1 MRPPNISLVAVL
13 SVFLLLSCL
22 LGSAAGSAHQQ
33 RPGRYQ
39 VVHGNRLIEARQPD
53 GEPTDDYGPPPPYY
67 YTGEPAVPTEMTS
80 YSTSEKTTATDIDT
94 GSSEASVTSGLH
106 VSSGN
111 FTVSLGISSAALS
124 TLFDTNTAVLSAA
137 SSAKA
142 DSTTS
147 SEALTA
153 VGTTASESSHVTG
166 TSGNEASTIWNNSTS
181 ASTSMAGTT
190 SFETELSST
199 SALTITVST
208 LLAQTETTSD
218 DISLTDIVSSLEVSG
233 TTNATA
239 KTSSTAEA
247 ESLSEFFSS
256 TSLEESSQVTAL
268 TTTTTRFFNATVTVT
283 DVSESTGLTLSST
296 TYLTSINGSSTAAT
310 SSEFVTDI
318 LSQTSTVLTTVTISE
333 EKSISASAASSSA
346 TTSATL
352 DGLTGI
358 SGSETTQRTSSVAS
372 RFLNGT
378 VSVTTT
384 TTYVTMTLDTGF
396 STQSGGSSV
405 VTSDGLSGV
414 GTGESSQTFVSTSLT
429 GATNEGSTMITF
441 ASSDTESST
450 SFVVTSTLNGSLG
463 VSESDATTIPIQ
475 TSSDT
480 LVASSALPVNAT
492 SNAVDNSLTTTT
504 ASETSVITFIPGG
517 VSPPGNATGVTSG
530 SVSTD
535 YSTSTASLFNSST
548 TRMEIS
554 SSQETSSLF
563 DWPTSTLVE
572 PHHSVPTVGFPP
584 ISFTSF
590 SFSIITTPMT
600 PPSVATGSVSPP
612 FDNVTVIRS
621 TWISTIA
628 TSHKPTGLTSS
639 AKLTAAHSSGYNFSK
654 TVESDISSVGS
665 LSTPA
670 SNPTGI
676 ISTPIITWRP
686 TNVPFPT
693 NTSIEWK
700 PTVSSTILTDS
711 AKITNS
717 QDPQTSLSAAG
728 SGLSATAPYINSTL
742 TAGSA
747 TYTPPFGNLT
757 SSKLTFTTYRSWNAT
772 NSAQGP
778 ANSTVQTAMSSTQI
792 KSSMSTATYNLN
804 GTVTVTPPFPT
815 TNHVTLTTI
824 SGSVYT
830 KTYTD
835 ILVTIITPTDP
846 KFWSTGIISSSLNS
860 TPPFPFPSN
869 ATLTSTG
876 IPLPPIGTWTHP
888 TVISTPGAFST
899 PYKESTSTSERKYH
913 TSNATRHWSV
923 PGSSGSASSTSAPL
937 FPSSNSTATAT
948 ITFSSIVSW
957 TPDPEPWTTWST
969 WEFTRKTVAP
979 TFGLPRVT
987 DRNRNSETSESTSY
1001 TQTTTLFITTTV
1013 SEPTTSRFVT
1023 GNLSSKASDSTSY
1036 TRTTT
1041 LVLTTTLADP
1051 STSLSRFQNSTDES
1065 SLSISYTS
1073 TTTLFRTTTLG
1084 EPSTSRLSNAAV
1096 TPTTSTWINTTLV
1109 SVHSSETPTS
1119 WSEASGTFL
1128 TTGSAKGIATS
1139 ADNSALTPFPVT
1151 NSTLSRVASLAIDT
1165 LTTIYTSD
1173 RQAGETTP
1181 CKSSSTTSS
1190 TCTELLDYPPY
1201 GLSSAGSTTD
1211 DCSTAHSMASYD
1223 TAHWSNMTETFVAK
1237 DTSTHGSPTT
1247 FKTVTTVRAEESHS
1261 VWDDYPTPT
1270 DRVIPSEVVPADPN
1284 FPWGNDFPIHRHQN
1298 MTDVGIGLDG
1308 GGVSKRS
1315 AWRRRWENVK
1325 DKINSLWHGQALES
1339 ED

>member
-1 MRPPNISLVAVL
+1 MRPPKISLVAVL

-22 LGSAAGSAHQQ
+22 LGSAAGSVRQQ
-33 RPGRYQ
+33 RPDRYQ
-39 VVHGNRLIEARQPD
+39 VVRGNRLIQARQPD
-53 GEPTDDYGPPPPYY
+53 GEPTDGYGPPPPYY

-111 FTVSLGISSAALS
+111 FTVSLGISSATLS
-124 TLFDTNTAVLSAA
+124 TVFDTNTAVPSAA
-137 SSAKA
+137 SSVKA
-142 DSTTS
+142 GSTTS

-153 VGTTASESSHVTG
+153 VGTTASESSHVTA

-181 ASTSMAGTT
+181 ASMAGTT
-190 SFETELSST
+190 SLETELSST
-199 SALTITVST
+199 SALTVTVSS
-208 LLAQTETTSD
+208 LLTQTETTSD
-218 DISLTDIVSSLEVSG
+218 DISLTDIASSLEVSG

-256 TSLEESSQVTAL
+256 TSLGESSQVTAL

-283 DVSESTGLTLSST
+283 DVAESTGLTLSST
-296 TYLTSINGSSTAAT
+296 TYLTSINGSLTAAT
-310 SSEFVTDI
+310 SSGFVTDI
-318 LSQTSTVLTTVTISE
+318 SSQTSTVLTTVTISE
-333 EKSISASAASSSA
+333 ENPTSASAASGSA
-346 TTSATL
+346 TTSATQ

-358 SGSETTQRTSSVAS
+358 SGSETTQKISSVAS

-384 TTYVTMTLDTGF
+384 TTYVTSTLDTGF

-414 GTGESSQTFVSTSLT
+414 GTGESSQTVVSTSLT
-429 GATNEGSTMITF
+429 GVTNEGSTTITF

-450 SFVVTSTLNGSLG
+450 SFVFTSTLNGSLG
-463 VSESDATTIPIQ
+463 VSESDATTVPIQ

-492 SNAVDNSLTTTT
+492 SNAVDNSLTTAT
-504 ASETSVITFIPGG
+504 ASETSVITIIPGG
-517 VSPPGNATGVTSG
+517 VSPPGNATGVASG
-530 SVSTD
+530 SASTD
-535 YSTSTASLFNSST
+535 YSTSTASLFNSSM

-572 PHHSVPTVGFPP
+572 PHHSLPTVGFPP

-600 PPSVATGSVSPP
+600 PPTVATGSASPP

-621 TWISTIA
+621 TWTSTIA
-628 TSHKPTGLTSS
+628 TSLEPTGLTSS

-654 TVESDISSVGS
+654 TVESDMSSVGS

-670 SNPTGI
+670 SNLTGI
-676 ISTPIITWRP
+676 STSIITWRP

-728 SGLSATAPYINSTL
+728 SGLSTTAPYINSTL

-757 SSKLTFTTYRSWNAT
+757 SSRLTFTTYRSWNAT

-778 ANSTVQTAMSSTQI
+778 ANSTVQTVMSSTQI
-792 KSSMSTATYNLN
+792 KSSMSTATYSLN

-846 KFWSTGIISSSLNS
+846 KFWSTSIISSSLNS

-869 ATLTSTG
+869 ATLTGTG

-899 PYKESTSTSERKYH
+899 PYKESTSTSEQKYH
-913 TSNATRHWSV
+913 TSNVTRHWSV
-923 PGSSGSASSTSAPL
+923 PGSSGSASGTSAPL

-969 WEFTRKTVAP
+969 WEFTRKTGAP

-987 DRNRNSETSESTSY
+987 DRNRSSETSESTSY
-1001 TQTTTLFITTTV
+1001 TQTTTLFITTTL

-1051 STSLSRFQNSTDES
+1051 STTLSKFQNSTDETS
-1065 SLSISYTS
+1065 PSISYTS

-1096 TPTTSTWINTTLV
+1096 TPTTSTWMNTTLV

-1119 WSEASGTFL
+1119 WSEVSGTFL

-1151 NSTLSRVASLAIDT
+1151 NSTLSRVTSLAIDT
-1165 LTTIYTSD
+1165 LTTTYTSD

-1190 TCTELLDYPPY
+1190 TCTESLDYPPY

-1237 DTSTHGSPTT
+1237 DTSTHGSLTT

-1261 VWDDYPTPT
+1261 VWDDYPPPT
-1270 DRVIPSEVVPADPN
+1270 DRVTPSEVVPADPN
-1284 FPWGNDFPIHRHQN
+1284 FPWGNGSPIHRHQN

-1315 AWRRRWENVK
+1315 DWRRRWENVK

>member
-1 MRPPNISLVAVL
+1 MRPPKISLVAVL

-22 LGSAAGSAHQQ
+22 LCSAAGSAHQQ
-33 RPGRYQ
+33 HPCRYQ

-111 FTVSLGISSAALS
+111 FTVSLGISSTALS
-124 TLFDTNTAVLSAA
+124 TVFDTNNAVPSAA

-142 DSTTS
+142 GSTTS

-166 TSGNEASTIWNNSTS
+166 TSGSEASTIWNNSTS
-181 ASTSMAGTT
+181 ASTSMAGIT
-190 SFETELSST
+190 SLETELSST
-199 SALTITVST
+199 SALTITVSS
-208 LLAQTETTSD
+208 LLAQTETTPD

-256 TSLEESSQVTAL
+256 TSLGESSQVTAL

-296 TYLTSINGSSTAAT
+296 TYLTSINGSLTAAT
-310 SSEFVTDI
+310 SSEFATDI

-333 EKSISASAASSSA
+333 EKSTSASAASSSA
-346 TTSATL
+346 TTSATH

-358 SGSETTQRTSSVAS
+358 SDSETTQRTSSVAS

-414 GTGESSQTFVSTSLT
+414 GTGESSQTVVSTSLT
-429 GATNEGSTMITF
+429 GATNEGSTTIIF

-463 VSESDATTIPIQ
+463 VPESDATTVPIQ

-504 ASETSVITFIPGG
+504 ASETSVITIIPGG

-535 YSTSTASLFNSST
+535 YSTSTASLFNSSM

-621 TWISTIA
+621 TWTSTIA

-670 SNPTGI
+670 SNLTGI
-676 ISTPIITWRP
+676 STSIITWRP

-728 SGLSATAPYINSTL
+728 SGLSTTAPYINSTL

-778 ANSTVQTAMSSTQI
+778 ANSTVQTAMSSIQI
-792 KSSMSTATYNLN
+792 KSSMSSATYNLN

-937 FPSSNSTATAT
+937 FPSSNSTVTAT

-987 DRNRNSETSESTSY
+987 DHNRSSETSESTSY
-1001 TQTTTLFITTTV
+1001 TQTTTLFITTTL

-1023 GNLSSKASDSTSY
+1023 SNLSSKASDSTSY

-1051 STSLSRFQNSTDES
+1051 STSLSRFQNSTDETS
-1065 SLSISYTS
+1065 SSISYTI
-1073 TTTLFRTTTLG
+1073 
-1084 EPSTSRLSNAAV
+1084 

-1119 WSEASGTFL
+1119 WSQVSGAFL

-1151 NSTLSRVASLAIDT
+1151 NSTLSRVTSLAIDT
-1165 LTTIYTSD
+1165 LTTTYTSD
-1173 RQAGETTP
+1173 RQSGEITP
-1181 CKSSSTTSS
+1181 YKSSSTTSS
-1190 TCTELLDYPPY
+1190 TCTESLDYPPY

-1237 DTSTHGSPTT
+1237 DTSTHGSLTT

-1270 DRVIPSEVVPADPN
+1270 DRAIPSEVVPADPN
-1284 FPWGNDFPIHRHQN
+1284 FPWGNDSPIHRHQN

-1325 DKINSLWHGQALES
+1325 GKINSLWHGQALES

>member
-1 MRPPNISLVAVL
+1 MRPPKISLVAVL

-22 LGSAAGSAHQQ
+22 LGSAAGS
-33 RPGRYQ
+33 
-39 VVHGNRLIEARQPD
+39 
-53 GEPTDDYGPPPPYY
+53 
-67 YTGEPAVPTEMTS
+67 MTS

-111 FTVSLGISSAALS
+111 FTVSLGISSATLS
-124 TLFDTNTAVLSAA
+124 TVFDTNTAVPSAA
-137 SSAKA
+137 SSVKA
-142 DSTTS
+142 GSTTS

-153 VGTTASESSHVTG
+153 VGTTASESSHVTA

-181 ASTSMAGTT
+181 ASMAGTT
-190 SFETELSST
+190 SLETELSST
-199 SALTITVST
+199 SALTVTVSS
-208 LLAQTETTSD
+208 LLTQTETTSD
-218 DISLTDIVSSLEVSG
+218 DISLTDIASSLEVSG

-256 TSLEESSQVTAL
+256 TSLGESSQVTAL

-283 DVSESTGLTLSST
+283 DVAESTGLTLSST
-296 TYLTSINGSSTAAT
+296 TYLTSINGSLTAAT
-310 SSEFVTDI
+310 SSGFVTDI
-318 LSQTSTVLTTVTISE
+318 SSQTSTVLTTVTISE
-333 EKSISASAASSSA
+333 ENPTSASAASGSA
-346 TTSATL
+346 TTSATQ

-358 SGSETTQRTSSVAS
+358 SGSETTQKISSVAS

-384 TTYVTMTLDTGF
+384 TTYVTSTLDTGF

-414 GTGESSQTFVSTSLT
+414 GTGESSQTVVSTSLT
-429 GATNEGSTMITF
+429 GVTNEGSTTITF

-450 SFVVTSTLNGSLG
+450 SFVFTSTLNGSLG
-463 VSESDATTIPIQ
+463 VSESDATTVPIQ

-492 SNAVDNSLTTTT
+492 SNAVDNSLTTAT
-504 ASETSVITFIPGG
+504 ASETSVITIIPGG
-517 VSPPGNATGVTSG
+517 VSPPGNATGVASG
-530 SVSTD
+530 SASTD
-535 YSTSTASLFNSST
+535 YSTSTASLFNSSM

-554 SSQETSSLF
+554 SSQETSSL
-563 DWPTSTLVE
+563 
-572 PHHSVPTVGFPP
+572 
-584 ISFTSF
+584 
-590 SFSIITTPMT
+590 
-600 PPSVATGSVSPP
+600 
-612 FDNVTVIRS
+612 S
-621 TWISTIA
+621 TWTSTIA
-628 TSHKPTGLTSS
+628 TSLEPTGLTSS

-654 TVESDISSVGS
+654 TVESDMSSVGS

-670 SNPTGI
+670 SNLTGI
-676 ISTPIITWRP
+676 STSIITWRP

-728 SGLSATAPYINSTL
+728 SGLSTTAPYINSTL

-757 SSKLTFTTYRSWNAT
+757 SSRLTFTTYRSWNAT

-778 ANSTVQTAMSSTQI
+778 ANSTVQTVMSSTQI
-792 KSSMSTATYNLN
+792 KSSMSTATYSLN

-846 KFWSTGIISSSLNS
+846 KFWSTSIISSSLNS

-869 ATLTSTG
+869 ATLTGTG

-899 PYKESTSTSERKYH
+899 PYKESTSTSEQKYH
-913 TSNATRHWSV
+913 TSNVTRHWSV
-923 PGSSGSASSTSAPL
+923 PGSSRSASGTSAPL

-969 WEFTRKTVAP
+969 WEFTRKTGAP

-987 DRNRNSETSESTSY
+987 DRNRSSETSESTSY
-1001 TQTTTLFITTTV
+1001 TQTTTLFITTTL

-1051 STSLSRFQNSTDES
+1051 STTLSKFQNSTDETS
-1065 SLSISYTS
+1065 PSISYTS

-1096 TPTTSTWINTTLV
+1096 TPTTSTWMNTTLV

-1119 WSEASGTFL
+1119 WSEVSGTFL

-1151 NSTLSRVASLAIDT
+1151 NSTLSRVTSLAIDT
-1165 LTTIYTSD
+1165 LTTTYTSD

-1190 TCTELLDYPPY
+1190 TCTESLDYPPY

-1237 DTSTHGSPTT
+1237 DIDTSTHGSLTT

-1261 VWDDYPTPT
+1261 
-1270 DRVIPSEVVPADPN
+1270 
-1284 FPWGNDFPIHRHQN
+1284 N

-1315 AWRRRWENVK
+1315 DWQRRWENVK